1 MKTASSVAV
10 STELETYR
18 AMYEM
23 RRFEERVLELRA
35 ANEIAGS
42 VHAYLGQES
51 IAVGALSALAPEDRV
66 IATYR
71 GHGWALACGA
81 EPEPLLA
88 EICQRAGGLNG
99 GRGGSAYLTDP
110 AHRFIGETSIVGAG
124 LPIADGVAL
133 AARVL
138 KTGNVALVCFG
149 DGATSQGAAHEGL
162 VMAVA
167 RSLPVIFVCENNGW
181 SEMTPIASI
190 LGDRTI
196 AERAAGYGMPSVC
209 VDGTDPQAVAA
220 AVSEAAE
227 RARRGEGPS
236 FIEATVARLGGHYN
250 ADPQHYRDQADQEEA
265 RSRDP
270 VPLARKRLLDAH
282 GDETQIAELELAV
295 ENELNAIVE
304 RVLLSPLPDP
314 GSAMD
319 EVAAPCLPSRVVGRV
334 DPPAGPETMTYGRAV
349 TEALMREMSDRP
361 ETVLFGEDVAV
372 PGGVFGVTRGLL
384 EQFGPERVFD
394 TPIAESAILGTA
406 VGAAIEGL
414 RPIVEVMWADFLLVA
429 LDQLVNQAANVRY
442 LARGELSAPLVVRC
456 QQGVTPGS
464 VAQHSQSLEAL
475 LAHIPGLRVGM
486 PFDPADAY
494 SMTRAAIA
502 HPDPVILIESRAL
515 YGRRGQLDL
524 AAPVSGLGGARLR
537 RGGDDLGFISWGR
550 MLDPVLECAA
560 RLEAD
565 GIQASVLDLRWLS
578 PLDHEAIAE
587 MVSRCHRVVIA
598 HEANITGGFGA
609 EVAARIADDL
619 LFELDAPV
627 KRVGSPDV
635 RYPSAPALQD
645 ALLPNVDDLMAAAA
659 EVLNP

>member
-1 MKTASSVAV
+1 MNAGTATA
-10 STELETYR
+10 TAADIETYR

-42 VHAYLGQES
+42 VHTYLGQES
-51 IAVGALSALAPEDRV
+51 VAVGALSALGPEDRV

-71 GHGWALACGA
+71 GHGWALACGV

-88 EICQRAGGLNG
+88 EICQRAGGVNG

-133 AARVL
+133 AAQIL
-138 KTGNVALVCFG
+138 GTGNVVLVAFG

-167 RSLPVIFVCENNGW
+167 RRLPVIFVCENNGW

-190 LGDRTI
+190 LGDCTI
-196 AERAAGYGMPSVC
+196 SERAAGYGMPAIC
-209 VDGTDPQAVAA
+209 VDGTDPRAVAA
-220 AVSEAAE
+220 AVAEAAE
-227 RARRGEGPS
+227 RGRRGHGPS

-250 ADPQHYRDQADQEEA
+250 ADPQHYRDETDQEDA
-265 RSRDP
+265 RHRDP
-270 VPLARKRLLDAH
+270 VALSRQRLIDA
-282 GDETQIAELELAV
+282 GGSEQEITEVEAAV
-295 ENELNAIVE
+295 EDELDSLVE
-304 RVLLSPLPDP
+304 RVLASPLPDP
-314 GSAMD
+314 ESAAD
-319 EVAAPCLPSRVVGRV
+319 EVAAPASHSRVLGRV
-334 DPPAGPETMTYGRAV
+334 DPPAGPETMTYGKAI
-349 TEALMREMSDRP
+349 TEALTREMSERA
-361 ETVLFGEDVAV
+361 ETLLFGEDIAI

-394 TPIAESAILGTA
+394 TAIAESAILGTA

-414 RPIVEVMWADFLLVA
+414 RPIVEIMWADFLLVA
-429 LDQLVNQAANVRY
+429 LDQLINQAANVRY
-442 LARGELSAPLVVRC
+442 LARGGLSAPLVVRC

-486 PFDPADAY
+486 PSNPADAY
-494 SMTRAAIA
+494 AMTRAAIA
-502 HPDPVILIESRAL
+502 HPDPVVLIESRAL
-515 YGRRGQLDL
+515 YGRRGPVDL
-524 AAPVSGLGGARLR
+524 AAPVSGLGGARLC
-537 RGGDDLGFISWGR
+537 RGGDNLAFISWGR
-550 MLDPVLECAA
+550 MLDPVLECAE
-560 RLEAD
+560 RLDAD

-587 MVSRCHRVVIA
+587 VVSRCHRVVIA
-598 HEANITGGFGA
+598 HEANVTGGFGA
-609 EVAARIADDL
+609 EVAARIADHL

-635 RYPSAPALQD
+635 RYPSAPSLQD
-645 ALLPNVDDLMAAAA
+645 ALLPGVDDLLAAAA
-659 EVLNP
+659 EVLDP